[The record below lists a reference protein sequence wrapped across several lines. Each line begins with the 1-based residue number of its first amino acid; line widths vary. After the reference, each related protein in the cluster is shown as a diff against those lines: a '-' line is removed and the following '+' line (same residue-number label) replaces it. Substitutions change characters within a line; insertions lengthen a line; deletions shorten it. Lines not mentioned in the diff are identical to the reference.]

1 MNMLMLSL
9 QVNQGVSIVRPPGHH
24 AEVDESCGFCFFN
37 TTAIAAKYA
46 QKAHGVKN
54 VLILDWDIHHGNGIQ
69 HIFYEDS
76 SVLYISLHRFDN
88 GEYFP
93 GLREGNY
100 DYVGS
105 GSGKNFPMRSLCHD
119 YKHAQIPID
128 KQFSNAL
135 CATEFQIC
143 TRIMLLCFR

>member
-1 MNMLMLSL
+1 MKIARIF
-9 QVNQGVSIVRPPGHH
+9 QVNQGVSLVRPPGHH

-37 TTAIAAKYA
+37 TTAVAARYA
-46 QKAHGVKN
+46 EKVYGIQK

-76 SVLYISLHRFDN
+76 NVLYISVHRFDN

-100 DYVGS
+100 DFVGNGPGNVKINVMFAPS
-105 GSGKNFPMRSLCHD
+105 RKCRALYHLGVPSLSCKNQPF
-119 YKHAQIPID
+119 
-128 KQFSNAL
+128 
-135 CATEFQIC
+135 
-143 TRIMLLCFR
+143 